1 MNGHEN
7 LAKIIDY
14 LKEAAASVRELE
26 AEAEDA
32 LFNKDD
38 ADIYRSKLEQKAVL
52 IIDLESELEDFMT
65 GLDPLVSRRIKAG
78 LSRFALSAERGLGL
92 GSLFY
97 LSALLY
103 PEDHVEGEKND
114 LENFIG
120 MLKRSLGQ

>member
-1 MNGHEN
+1 MNGNEN
-7 LAKIIDY
+7 LVKIIDY

-32 LFNKDD
+32 LLNKDD
-38 ADIYRSKLEQKAVL
+38 VDIYRSKLEQKAML
-52 IIDLESELEDFMT
+52 IIDLESEIEGSMT
-65 GLDPLVSRRIKAG
+65 GLDPTLSRRIMGG

-120 MLKRSLGQ
+120 FLERSF

>member
-7 LAKIIDY
+7 LVKIIDC
-14 LKEAAASVRELE
+14 LKEAAAKVRELE
-26 AEAEDA
+26 AEAEEA
-32 LFNKDD
+32 LSNQDD
-38 ADIYRSKLEQKAVL
+38 ADIYRSKLEQKAML
-52 IIDLESELEDFMT
+52 IIDLESELEAFMT
-65 GLDPLVSRRIKAG
+65 GLDPALSRRIKAG

-120 MLKRSLGQ
+120 FLKRSLGQ

>member
-1 MNGHEN
+1 MNGNEN
-7 LAKIIDY
+7 FVKIIDY

-32 LFNKDD
+32 LLNKDD
-38 ADIYRSKLEQKAVL
+38 VDIYRSKLEQKAML
-52 IIDLESELEDFMT
+52 IIDLESEIEDSMT
-65 GLDPLVSRRIKAG
+65 GLDPTLSRRIRGG

-120 MLKRSLGQ
+120 FLERSL

>member
-1 MNGHEN
+1 MNGNEN
-7 LAKIIDY
+7 LVKIIET
-14 LKEAAASVRELE
+14 LKEAAKHVRELE
-26 AEAEDA
+26 AEARDA

-38 ADIYRSKLEQKAVL
+38 VDIYRSRLEQKAML
-52 IIDLESELEDFMT
+52 IIDLESEIEGFMT
-65 GLDPLVSRRIKAG
+65 GLGPTLSRRIKGG

-92 GSLFY
+92 DSIFY

-120 MLKRSLGQ
+120 FLKRSL